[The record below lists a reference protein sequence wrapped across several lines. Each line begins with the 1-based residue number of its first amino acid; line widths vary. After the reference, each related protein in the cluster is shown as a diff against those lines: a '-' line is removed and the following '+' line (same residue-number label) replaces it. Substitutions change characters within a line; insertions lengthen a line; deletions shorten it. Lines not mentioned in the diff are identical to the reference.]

1 VIVLDAHTALWATF
15 DAALLGKRCRRIIER
30 AAQDNQLAV
39 STICFWEIALL
50 IAKRRLRRADSAEEM
65 HRQIIGAGAAEL
77 PIRGDVAILAA
88 QLEGLHNDPAD
99 RFIAA
104 TAIVHDATLVTGD
117 RRLLDWRHSLGR
129 QNAEL

>member
-1 VIVLDAHTALWATF
+1 M
-15 DAALLGKRCRRIIER
+15 
-30 AAQDNQLAV
+30 
-39 STICFWEIALL
+39 L

-104 TAIVHDATLVTGD
+104 TAIVHDATLVTGH